1 MKKLGPVSRNASAA
15 FLFAA
20 LCVWSTAAV
29 WDVAAARRAAAAPPQ
44 NRNDASAL
52 TAGGPTF
59 TAGGELVRPADY
71 REWTFVSSGL
81 GMTYG
86 PSQPAAGSSRP
97 PMFDNVFVT
106 RSAYR
111 TFVDTGAWPD
121 KTMFILE
128 IRRSLEN
135 VSINNGG
142 RTQGEVA
149 LIEAA
154 VKDVQRFKDT
164 GGWAYFD
171 FGGGERLAAAAKPL
185 PTTAS
190 CYSCH
195 STNTAV
201 EKTFVQFYPD
211 LLAAAKKHGTI
222 KPSYDPARK
231 P

>member
-1 MKKLGPVSRNASAA
+1 MKQLTGAVVCLWVS
-15 FLFAA
+15 
-20 LCVWSTAAV
+20 AAV
-29 WDVAAARRAAAAPPQ
+29 WGAAEDQRAAAAPAQ
-44 NRNDASAL
+44 TRSDAPAV
-52 TAGGPTF
+52 TTGGPTF

-71 REWTFVSSGL
+71 REWIFVSSGL

-86 PSQPAAGSSRP
+86 SAQPAAGRP

-111 TFVDTGAWPD
+111 TFIDTGSWPD
-121 KTMFILE
+121 KTMFVLE

-142 RTQGEVA
+142 RTQGDVA

-171 FGGGERLAAAAKPL
+171 FGGGDRLAGATKPL
-185 PTTAS
+185 ATTAT

-201 EKTFVQFYPD
+201 ENTFVQFYPE
-211 LLAAAKKHGTI
+211 LFAAATKHGTI
-222 KPSYDPARK
+222 KSSFDPSRK